1 MLSKIFGALLVAVLC
16 VGYVYYSFTQDTI
29 KELRAELLTLQG
41 VMQAQELRQQEQIKT
56 IEQLQTNMA
65 RTTEALKVQTK
76 KNSEIEAEKE
86 RYLAIFARH
95 DLAKLAAAKP
105 GLLESRFN
113 KGTKNVFESIEK
125 DTTDIDS
132 IDN

>member
-1 MLSKIFGALLVAVLC
+1 MLSKIFGALLVAVLA
-16 VGYVYYSFTQDTI
+16 VGYVYYMFTQDTI
-29 KELRAELLTLQG
+29 KELRSEILTLQG

-56 IEQLQTNMA
+56 IEALEQNLT
-65 RTTEALKVQTK
+65 RTSEALKTQTK
-76 KNSEIEAEKE
+76 RNSEIEAEVN

-105 GLLESRFN
+105 GLIEKRIN
-113 KGTKNVFESIEK
+113 KGTKDVFESITD
-125 DTTDIDS
+125 DTTV

>member
-1 MLSKIFGALLVAVLC
+1 MLSKILFALLVAVLC

-56 IEQLQTNMA
+56 IESLQTNFA
-65 RTTEALKVQTK
+65 KTTEALQAQTK
-76 KNSEIEAEKE
+76 RNSEIEAEKE

-95 DLAKLAAAKP
+95 DLARLAAAKP
-105 GLLESRFN
+105 GLIEKRIN
-113 KGTKNVFESIEK
+113 KGTKDVFESITT
-125 DTTDIDS
+125 DTTV